1 MFVRLLLCAL
11 LCMPFSSTFAYAIY
25 ASGQGAGE
33 LDFPDGAFHDLNTL
47 ADPQDGLWALTDA
60 AAIDPCSEFGDCS
73 TALPAPVP
81 EPGSLLLLVGGL
93 LALGAGRYAAP
104 RPLAFS

>member
-11 LCMPFSSTFAYAIY
+11 LCAPSSSTFAGAIKPSWTVST
-25 ASGQGAGE
+25 A
-33 LDFPDGAFHDLNTL
+33 LDMPDAPIHDLNML
-47 ADPQDGLWALTDA
+47 AEPQDGFLMLADA
-60 AAIDPCSEFGDCS
+60 VFIDPCGEFGGCS

-81 EPGSLLLLVGGL
+81 EPGSLLLLLGGL

>member
-11 LCMPFSSTFAYAIY
+11 LCMPLPSMFAGAIDP
-25 ASGQGAGE
+25 SGSVSNA
-33 LDFPDGAFHDLNTL
+33 LDIPDGAVNDLHEL
-47 ADPQDGLWALTDA
+47 ADAL
-60 AAIDPCSEFGDCS
+60 AIDPCSEFGDCS
-73 TALPAPVP
+73 TALPAPVPVP

>member
-11 LCMPFSSTFAYAIY
+11 LCMPFPSTFAGAIDP
-25 ASGQGAGE
+25 SGPVSNA
-33 LDFPDGAFHDLNTL
+33 LDIPDEAVNDLHEL
-47 ADPQDGLWALTDA
+47 ADAV
-60 AAIDPCSEFGDCS
+60 AIDPCSEFGDCS
-73 TALPAPVP
+73 MALPAPAPVP

>member
-11 LCMPFSSTFAYAIY
+11 LCMPFPSTFAEAIDP
-25 ASGQGAGE
+25 SGPVSTA
-33 LDFPDGAFHDLNTL
+33 LDIPDGAVNDLHEL
-47 ADPQDGLWALTDA
+47 ADAV
-60 AAIDPCSEFGDCS
+60 AIDPCSEFGDCS

>member
-1 MFVRLLLCAL
+1 MFGRLLLCAL
-11 LCMPFSSTFAYAIY
+11 LCMPFPSMFAGAIDP
-25 ASGQGAGE
+25 SGSVSNA
-33 LDFPDGAFHDLNTL
+33 LDIPDGAVNDLHEL
-47 ADPQDGLWALTDA
+47 ADAV
-60 AAIDPCSEFGDCS
+60 AIDPCSEFGDCS
-73 TALPAPVP
+73 TALPAPAPVP

>member
-11 LCMPFSSTFAYAIY
+11 LCMPFPSTFAGAIDP
-25 ASGQGAGE
+25 SGPVSNAVDIQYGAVN
-33 LDFPDGAFHDLNTL
+33 DLHEL
-47 ADPQDGLWALTDA
+47 ADAV
-60 AAIDPCSEFGDCS
+60 AIDPCSEFGDCS
-73 TALPAPVP
+73 TALPAPAPVP